1 MSNIINNQMIEEIRN
16 LLINSR
22 IQIQETLS
30 LKLDWSHYLTFLN
43 WNAVSTKSNNINYQ
57 QERNLLIG
65 GVENE

>member
-1 MSNIINNQMIEEIRN
+1 MSNIINNQIIEEIRN

-22 IQIQETLS
+22 ILIQES
-30 LKLDWSHYLTFLN
+30 
-43 WNAVSTKSNNINYQ
+43 VSTKSNNINYQ